1 MAHSQSEQRAVKNW
15 MASVFTQSA
24 TQIIAGTRWEDCLVY
39 AQRPK
44 FQKLGSRAMLVI
56 GDVRR
61 KTLRIG
67 MGRPAGMKRHE
78 YDITLLVQA
87 VDKDDQG
94 GGDDFDQV
102 MDQVETIMETL
113 LIETTITDPI
123 DGSQYRIT
131 KIGEEIDS
139 NTHPPETSAAQGEV
153 TFTGSKQFT
162 VWVHYND

>member
-1 MAHSQSEQRAVKNW
+1 MAHNQSEQRAVKNW
-15 MASVFTQSA
+15 MASTFLDQA
-24 TQIIAGTRWEDCLVY
+24 QQIVAGTRWDDCLVY

-44 FQKLGSRAMLVI
+44 FQKLGAKAMLVI

-67 MGRPAGMKRHE
+67 MGRPAGLKRHE

-87 VDKDDQG
+87 VDSDDQG

-113 LIETTITDPI
+113 LIEAVITDPV
-123 DGSQYRIT
+123 DGSKYRIT

-139 NTHPPETSAAQGEV
+139 QTHPPETTAPQGLV
-153 TFTGSKQFT
+153 TFTGQKSFT